1 LRVDFASLLFSAELR
16 LTNYESRSAG
26 KAEGGHMKYEH
37 LGIVLMVIL
46 LLSGAFLP
54 AEESALD
61 QLPLGA
67 SPQRLAA
74 AALEAGKMMETA
86 DGVETDI
93 ASLVR
98 RHLDR
103 DVFVIGEYHDSHAC
117 HAWQKEFIEAL
128 AARHPRLVVGF
139 EFFTRD
145 DDAVLELYL
154 AEKINEAELLERTGW
169 YKRSALNFG
178 YTRLVLET
186 VKRLGLK
193 AVGLNVPREL
203 VNRVARG
210 GLDKLSAGERRLFP
224 GVGRTLPE
232 HEYFVR
238 STLGD
243 FATQVPLWF
252 RNVYNAQKCWDVVM
266 ADSMLRALSRPQHRG
281 HKGVIIAGSAHV
293 AYGLGI
299 PWRLRLLNGGAAVLS
314 LVPVT
319 VPAKKEGSEAV
330 ENPMVKALAGQM
342 KPAALFSRGLADVVF
357 AVAAEEKP
365 FFAEAGFGGKLNAEG
380 AYEVD
385 RVAKDSPAET
395 CGLKKGDI
403 VLAVDGVPVKTLE
416 GLRLVLAQKNWNDS
430 LVLDIRKKI
439 ELSPGADKQ

>member
-1 LRVDFASLLFSAELR
+1 
-16 LTNYESRSAG
+16 
-26 KAEGGHMKYEH
+26 MKHKH
-37 LGIVLMVIL
+37 LGIVLMVIVF
-46 LLSGAFLP
+46 LSGTFLP
-54 AEESALD
+54 ADDSALD
-61 QLPLGA
+61 QLPIGA
-67 SPQRLAA
+67 SPQRLAM
-74 AALEAGKMMETA
+74 AALEAGKVMETA
-86 DGVETDI
+86 GGVETDI

-98 RHLDR
+98 RYLDR

-128 AARHPRLVVGF
+128 AAQHPRLVVGF

-145 DDAVLELYL
+145 DDPLLELFL
-154 AEKINEAELLERTGW
+154 AGRINEEELLERTGW

-203 VNRVARG
+203 VNRVAKG
-210 GLDKLSAGERRLFP
+210 GLTKLSAAERGLFP
-224 GVGRTLPE
+224 GVERTLPE
-232 HEYFVR
+232 HEFFVR
-238 STLGD
+238 STLGG

-266 ADSMLRALSRPQHRG
+266 ADSMRRALSRPAFRG

-299 PWRLRLLNGGAAVLS
+299 PWRLRLLNGRAAVLT

-319 VPAKKEGSEAV
+319 VPAKKKGSEAE

-365 FFAEAGFGGKLNAEG
+365 FFAEAGFSGKLNAEG
-380 AYEVD
+380 VVEVD
-385 RVAKDSPAET
+385 RVAKESPAEK

-416 GLRLVLAQKNWNDS
+416 GLRFLLAQKNWTDALS
-430 LVLDIRKKI
+430 LDVRKKMDF
-439 ELSPGADKQ
+439 SPETEKE